1 MWGSIPARKW
11 KPMLRMKYLL
21 LAVFVVALG
30 SLAACGGDADKTEK
44 TEKTDTSS
52 SAANTTGE
60 QASGQASAE
69 QKPTQPVAPP
79 APQEL
84 SGAHI
89 LVQYQ
94 GSQRAPETVT
104 RTKEEALAL
113 AKEIAQKAKDGQD
126 FAELA
131 KEYSEGPSGPR
142 GGDLGV
148 WVQGRM
154 VPEFDEAILGMEI
167 GGISDPVETAFGY
180 HVIMRKKV
188 EKVAARHILIM
199 HEGSMRKPPNVTRT
213 KEEALA
219 LAKEIAQK
227 AKDGQDFAELAKEY
241 SEGPSGPRGG
251 DLGVWVQ
258 GRMVPEFDEA
268 ILGMEI
274 GGISDP
280 VETAFGYHVIMRK
293 KVEKVAAR
301 HILIMHEGSMRKPPN
316 VTRTKEEALARA
328 QEVKKKL
335 AAGEDF
341 QALAKEYSDGPSA
354 PRGGDL
360 GPFGRGVM
368 HPAFE
373 SAAFGLDVD
382 GVSDVVETPF
392 GFHLIQ
398 RYR

>member
-1 MWGSIPARKW
+1 
-11 KPMLRMKYLL
+11 MLRMKYLL

-69 QKPTQPVAPP
+69 QKPTQPVA
-79 APQEL
+79 
-84 SGAHI
+84 
-89 LVQYQ
+89 
-94 GSQRAPETVT
+94 
-104 RTKEEALAL
+104 
-113 AKEIAQKAKDGQD
+113 
-126 FAELA
+126 
-131 KEYSEGPSGPR
+131 
-142 GGDLGV
+142 
-148 WVQGRM
+148 
-154 VPEFDEAILGMEI
+154 
-167 GGISDPVETAFGY
+167 
-180 HVIMRKKV
+180 
-188 EKVAARHILIM
+188 
-199 HEGSMRKPPNVTRT
+199 VTRT

>member
-1 MWGSIPARKW
+1 
-11 KPMLRMKYLL
+11 MLRMKYLL

-219 LAKEIAQK
+219 
-227 AKDGQDFAELAKEY
+227 
-241 SEGPSGPRGG
+241 
-251 DLGVWVQ
+251 
-258 GRMVPEFDEA
+258 
-268 ILGMEI
+268 
-274 GGISDP
+274 
-280 VETAFGYHVIMRK
+280 
-293 KVEKVAAR
+293 
-301 HILIMHEGSMRKPPN
+301 
-316 VTRTKEEALARA
+316 RA